1 MQIILLLILCDIAA
15 ILIEVIYLNLF
26 VSPAIE
32 KQIEILIPKENNE
45 WLYKDFNEPFTFIEI
60 ISRYS
65 ELLIPIYNFILLILQ
80 FIDFKNIV
88 SEAVEKIHEY
98 YKLYQTLNNEE
109 NEEKID
115 SYFKIAKGM
124 NEGDGKDDT

>member
-80 FIDFKNIV
+80 LIDFKNIV

-115 SYFKIAKGM
+115 SYFKIAKG
-124 NEGDGKDDT
+124 EGKDDT

>member
-88 SEAVEKIHEY
+88 SEEVEKIHEY

-115 SYFKIAKGM
+115 SYFKIAKGE
-124 NEGDGKDDT
+124 NKDDI

>member
-1 MQIILLLILCDIAA
+1 MRIILLLILCDIAA

-32 KQIEILIPKENNE
+32 KKIEILIPKENNE

-124 NEGDGKDDT
+124 NEGESKDDT

>member
-115 SYFKIAKGM
+115 SYFKIDKG
-124 NEGDGKDDT
+124 EGKDDTW

>member
-1 MQIILLLILCDIAA
+1 MRIILLLILCDIAA

-115 SYFKIAKGM
+115 SYFKIAKG
-124 NEGDGKDDT
+124 EGKDDTW

>member
-1 MQIILLLILCDIAA
+1 MRIILLLILCDIAA

-115 SYFKIAKGM
+115 SYFKIAKG
-124 NEGDGKDDT
+124 EGKDDT

>member
-32 KQIEILIPKENNE
+32 KQIETLIPKENNE
-45 WLYKDFNEPFTFIEI
+45 WLYEDFNEPFTFIEI
-60 ISRYS
+60 ISQYS
-65 ELLIPIYNFILLILQ
+65 ALLIPIYNFILLILQ

-115 SYFKIAKGM
+115 SYFKIAKG
-124 NEGDGKDDT
+124 EGKDDTW

>member
-1 MQIILLLILCDIAA
+1 MRIILLLILCDIAA

-26 VSPAIE
+26 VSPAVE
-32 KQIEILIPKENNE
+32 KQIKTLIPEENNE

-65 ELLIPIYNFILLILQ
+65 TLLIPIYNFIILILQ

-98 YKLYQTLNNEE
+98 YKFYQILNNEE
-109 NEEKID
+109 NKEKID
-115 SYFKIAKGM
+115 AYFKIAKGI
-124 NEGDGKDDT
+124 NEGENKDDI

>member
-45 WLYKDFNEPFTFIEI
+45 WLYEDFNEPFTFIEI

-65 ELLIPIYNFILLILQ
+65 TLLIPIYNFIILILQ

-98 YKLYQTLNNEE
+98 YKFYQILNNEE
-109 NEEKID
+109 NKEKID

-124 NEGDGKDDT
+124 NEGESKDDI

>member
-115 SYFKIAKGM
+115 SYFKIAKG
-124 NEGDGKDDT
+124 EGKDDTW

>member
-1 MQIILLLILCDIAA
+1 MQIILILILCDIAA

-115 SYFKIAKGM
+115 SYFKIAKG
-124 NEGDGKDDT
+124 EGKDDTW

>member
-45 WLYKDFNEPFTFIEI
+45 WLYEDFNEPFTFIEI

-65 ELLIPIYNFILLILQ
+65 TLLIPIYNFILLILQ

-98 YKLYQTLNNEE
+98 YKLYQILNNEE
-109 NEEKID
+109 NQEKLILTL
-115 SYFKIAKGM
+115 KQQLK
-124 NEGDGKDDT
+124 E

>member
-32 KQIEILIPKENNE
+32 KQIELLIPKENNE

-60 ISRYS
+60 ISEYGA
-65 ELLIPIYNFILLILQ
+65 LLIPIYNFILLILQ
-80 FIDFKNIV
+80 FINFKGIV
-88 SEAVEKIHEY
+88 SEVVERIQEY
-98 YKLYQTLNNEE
+98 YKLHQILNNKE
-109 NEEKID
+109 NKEKID
-115 SYFKIAKGM
+115 SYFKITKGI
-124 NEGDGKDDT
+124 NEGENKDDI

>member
-15 ILIEVIYLNLF
+15 ILIEAIYLNLF

-60 ISRYS
+60 ISSYG
-65 ELLIPIYNFILLILQ
+65 ELLIPIFNFILLIFQ

-115 SYFKIAKGM
+115 SYFKIAKG
-124 NEGDGKDDT
+124 EGKDDT

>member
-15 ILIEVIYLNLF
+15 ILIETIYLNLF

-45 WLYKDFNEPFTFIEI
+45 WLYEDFNEPFTFIEI
-60 ISRYS
+60 VSRYS
-65 ELLIPIYNFILLILQ
+65 ALLIPIYNFILLILQ
-80 FIDFKNIV
+80 FIDFKDIV

-98 YKLYQTLNNEE
+98 YKLHQILNNEKNKE
-109 NEEKID
+109 RID
-115 SYFKIAKGM
+115 SYFKIAKEM
-124 NEGDGKDDT
+124 NEGEGKNDT

>member
-1 MQIILLLILCDIAA
+1 MQIILLLLLCDIAA

-26 VSPAIE
+26 VSLAIE
-32 KQIEILIPKENNE
+32 KQIEILIPKENND

-115 SYFKIAKGM
+115 SYFKIAKG
-124 NEGDGKDDT
+124 EGKDDT

>member
-26 VSPAIE
+26 VSPTIE

-115 SYFKIAKGM
+115 SYFKIAKG
-124 NEGDGKDDT
+124 EGKDDT

>member
-80 FIDFKNIV
+80 VIDFKDIV
-88 SEAVEKIHEY
+88 SAVVERIQAY
-98 YKLYQTLNNEE
+98 YKLHQILNNKQ
-109 NEEKID
+109 NREKIN
-115 SYFKIAKGM
+115 SYFKIAEGM
-124 NEGDGKDDT
+124 NEGENKDDI

>member
-45 WLYKDFNEPFTFIEI
+45 WLYEDFNEPFTFIEI
-60 ISRYS
+60 ISSYS
-65 ELLIPIYNFILLILQ
+65 ALLIPIYNFILLILQ

-98 YKLYQTLNNEE
+98 YKIHQILEE
-109 NEEKID
+109 NEEKFD
-115 SYFKIAKGM
+115 SYFKIDKGM
-124 NEGDGKDDT
+124 NEGEGKDDT

>member
-115 SYFKIAKGM
+115 SYFKIAKG
-124 NEGDGKDDT
+124 EGKDDI

>member
-115 SYFKIAKGM
+115 SYFKIAKG
-124 NEGDGKDDT
+124 EGKDDT

>member
-45 WLYKDFNEPFTFIEI
+45 WLYEDFNEPFTFIEI

-65 ELLIPIYNFILLILQ
+65 TLLIPIYNFILLILQ

-98 YKLYQTLNNEE
+98 YKFYQILNNEE
-109 NEEKID
+109 NKEKID

-124 NEGDGKDDT
+124 NEGESKDDI